1 MKGVDCMATIT
12 IRVDAKT
19 KQQAEELFNNLGLNL
34 TSAINIYLKK
44 AIAEQG
50 VPFEVKKTNY
60 NQETIQAMLE
70 SERLAHDPNTKKYN
84 SFSEILEEIDQ
95 EDET

>member
-12 IRVDAKT
+12 IRVDDKT

-60 NQETIQAMLE
+60 NQETIKAMLE

>member
-12 IRVDAKT
+12 IRVDDKT

>member
-1 MKGVDCMATIT
+1 MATIT
-12 IRVDAKT
+12 IRVDDKT

>member
-1 MKGVDCMATIT
+1 M
-12 IRVDAKT
+12 
-19 KQQAEELFNNLGLNL
+19 
-34 TSAINIYLKK
+34 
-44 AIAEQG
+44 
-50 VPFEVKKTNY
+50 KKTNY